1 MCDVILSCQCACCRK
16 STNETLLATG
26 LPGLVFSDQFI
37 QLPFRISDTAAVY
50 GWGENE
56 QVTQTLL
63 CNIFHYDK
71 YFSGQ
76 FPA

>member
-1 MCDVILSCQCACCRK
+1 MCDVILSCQCSCCRK
-16 STNETLLATG
+16 STNETLLAMG

-56 QVTQTLL
+56 QVLYIL
-63 CNIFHYDK
+63 FLDRYNIFHI
-71 YFSGQ
+71 
-76 FPA
+76 P

>member
-1 MCDVILSCQCACCRK
+1 MSCQCSCYRK

-56 QVTQTLL
+56 QVTH
-63 CNIFHYDK
+63 I
-71 YFSGQ
+71 
-76 FPA
+76 

>member
-1 MCDVILSCQCACCRK
+1 MCDVILSCQCSCCRK

-56 QVTQTLL
+56 QVLYIL
-63 CNIFHYDK
+63 FLDRYNIFHI
-71 YFSGQ
+71 
-76 FPA
+76 P